1 MQRKRDDTIPDTE
14 RKRFV
19 TDKSTMSDKELFMQE
34 CDEITP
40 SDFLKEVMYEQEGV
54 VKSEALNISK
64 QAAIKADNY
73 ARLAKL
79 NGENRMRNEWYNL
92 GWELRKAK

>member
-1 MQRKRDDTIPDTE
+1 MQD
-14 RKRFV
+14 
-19 TDKSTMSDKELFMQE
+19 

-40 SDFLKEVMYEQEGV
+40 SEFLKEVMYEQEGV

-92 GWELRKAK
+92 AWELRKAK

>member
-1 MQRKRDDTIPDTE
+1 MQD
-14 RKRFV
+14 
-19 TDKSTMSDKELFMQE
+19 

-40 SDFLKEVMYEQEGV
+40 SEFLKQVMYEQEGV
-54 VKSEALNISK
+54 VKSEAITISK

-79 NGENRMRNEWYNL
+79 NGETRMRNEWYNL
-92 GWELRKAK
+92 AWDLRKAK